1 MTTLSATDKQAI
13 LGIQRNNLSEY
24 IRRVFSIVSP
34 NSDYKHN
41 WHIDLIAEYLVACQ
55 KGDITRLIINIPPRF
70 LKSISVS
77 VAFPSWLLGHNPSE
91 QIMCASYS
99 KDLAMTLGVNCR
111 SVIQTDWYQA
121 LFPETILA
129 DDQNT
134 KTKFKTTKEGSRYSV
149 GVGGTITGEGCN
161 FLLIDDA
168 ISAQNSNSK
177 VVRDD
182 VNNWFGQTAYTRLN
196 DRKKG
201 VIVVIMQRLH
211 QNDLTGYLL
220 DQGSEWEHLKIPLVS
235 EEKKTYQIGNF
246 KKEVEIGDLL
256 HPNLMGVKEID
267 SMKRTLGPYNFAG
280 QYMQTPSPTGGG
292 EFRLEWLHYYE
303 GKLPHDTM
311 NIYITVD
318 PADAKGKNSD
328 FTCMCVLGLGSDEN
342 VYLLDM
348 VRDKLNLRERQLKL
362 FELHQ
367 KYKPKGV
374 LYEKYGKDGDISA
387 MNEAM
392 DYNNYRFVI
401 TEVGGRMTKHQR
413 IERLIPWFADGRIW
427 LPRDLIRANYEGKMI
442 DIIDE
447 FVNQEYL
454 VYPVGNHDDAMDA
467 MSRLFD
473 TNLIWPGKNDFNY
486 YQFAEGFK

>member
-1 MTTLSATDKQAI
+1 MTTLSATDRQAI
-13 LGIQRNNLSEY
+13 LGIQRNNLSEF

-34 NSDYKHN
+34 NATYKHS
-41 WHIDLIAEYLVACQ
+41 WHIDFIAEILTEAT
-55 KGDITRLIINIPPRF
+55 KGNLDRFIINIPPRF
-70 LKSISVS
+70 LKSISLS
-77 VAFPSWLLGHNPSE
+77 VAWPAYLLGHNPSE

-99 KDLAMTLGVNCR
+99 KDLAMTLGVACR
-111 SVIQTDWYQA
+111 QVIQSDWYHA
-121 LFPETILA
+121 MFPDTILA

-161 FLLIDDA
+161 FLVIDDA

-201 VIVVIMQRLH
+201 VIAVIMQRLH
-211 QNDLTGYLL
+211 MNDLTGYLME
-220 DQGSEWEHLKIPLVS
+220 QGGWELFKVPLIA
-235 EEKKTYQIGNF
+235 ETKMLYQIGSF
-246 KKEVEIGDLL
+246 KKKVAEGELL
-256 HPNLMGVKEID
+256 HPELMGAKEID
-267 SMKRTLGPYNFAG
+267 AMKRTLGPYNFAG
-280 QYMQTPSPTGGG
+280 QYMQSPSPTGGG
-292 EFRLEWLHYYE
+292 EFRLDWLNYYK
-303 GKLPHDTM
+303 GKIPHDTM

-348 VRDKLNLRERQLKL
+348 IRDKMNLRERQMKL

-367 KYKPKGV
+367 KYKPKAV
-374 LYEKYGKDGDISA
+374 LYEKYGKDGDIAA

-392 DYNNYRFVI
+392 DYNNYRFSI
-401 TEVGGRMTKHQR
+401 IEVAGRMSKNQR
-413 IERLIPWFADGRIW
+413 IERLIPWFADGRMW
-427 LPRDLIRANYEGKMI
+427 LPETLIRANYEGKMI
-442 DIIDE
+442 DVIDE

-473 TNLIWPGKNDFNY
+473 TSLVWPGKNQFNY
-486 YQFAEGFK
+486 YEFAEGFK